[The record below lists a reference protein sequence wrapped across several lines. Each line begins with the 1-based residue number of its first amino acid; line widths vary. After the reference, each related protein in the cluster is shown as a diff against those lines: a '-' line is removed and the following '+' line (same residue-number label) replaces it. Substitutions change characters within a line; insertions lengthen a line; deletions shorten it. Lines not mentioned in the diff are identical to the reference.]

1 MTTIHLERER
11 CKSCEFCVA
20 ECPKEALKSSENLNS
35 GGYHYVDVDEE
46 KCTYCGLCYIVC
58 PDGVFEIRES

>member
-20 ECPKEALKSSENLNS
+20 ECPKGALKRSENLNN